1 MVKVSNTITWWST
14 SGTTCMSSH
23 RTRQAWRDSLTDTAA
38 LICDLR
44 RRLEWPTTFAC
55 EHCGV
60 RLQLD
65 RARAVRVGRDKR
77 ILVPFA

>member
-1 MVKVSNTITWWST
+1 VVVDFRYDL
-14 SGTTCMSSH
+14 H
-23 RTRQAWRDSLTDTAA
+23 EQPPYPPAWRDSRTDTAA

-44 RRLEWPTTFAC
+44 QRLGWPATFTC

-65 RARAVRVGRDKR
+65 RALAVRVGRDKR
-77 ILVPFA
+77 ILAPLA